1 MRRFGTAIVV
11 WAWLACLEFAR
22 FETRAEVSDRTRL
35 ALETLYRL
43 RGSNPETNPAL
54 QQTAAKIADQ
64 LQGEPEWVELV
75 SAFHLKGR
83 ESGLL
88 AFAASHPD
96 APQAADAV
104 RLALGDGLPDAFQ
117 PWLSSNSPSTVGLLK
132 AMAAST
138 DPRCLSLVR
147 PLVLE
152 SARPRE
158 IRSLAM
164 EVLVSSSEGATNL
177 LTLTRSNAFPQD
189 LRGTADGLL
198 RSCRWPEIRA
208 ALSAMETGPGRPAPL
223 VLPPLEQLLGLP
235 GVPQRGGGVF
245 RRSDVGCSGCHQVGV
260 DGVDFGPK
268 LTEIGAKLGK
278 EALIAAIV
286 DPSGGISFGFEG
298 WRVTRRDGEE
308 LMGLV
313 ASETEDELLL
323 RQSGGSLVTVRK
335 TDIESREKQTVSLM
349 PNGLHEHLSLEEF
362 TDLIAY
368 LASLKGRGGASQ

>member
-1 MRRFGTAIVV
+1 VV
-11 WAWLACLEFAR
+11 WAWLGCLEFTR
-22 FETRAEVSDRTRL
+22 IEIRAEISDRARL

-43 RGSNPETNPAL
+43 KGPDPETNPAL

-83 ESGLL
+83 EPGLV
-88 AFAASHPD
+88 AFAAFHPD
-96 APQAADAV
+96 TPQAADAV
-104 RLALGDGLPDAFQ
+104 RLALGDGIPGAFQ
-117 PWLSSNSPSTVGLLK
+117 PWLSSNSSPTLGLLK
-132 AMAAST
+132 AMASST

-152 SARPRE
+152 TNRPLE

-164 EVLVSSSEGATNL
+164 TVLISSAEGASNL
-177 LTLTRSNAFPQD
+177 LTLTRSASFPKD
-189 LRGTADGLL
+189 LRGTAEGLL
-198 RSCRWPEIRA
+198 RSCRWPEVRT
-208 ALSAMETGPGRPAPL
+208 ALSATESGPNRAAPL

-235 GVPQRGGGVF
+235 GDPQRGGGVF
-245 RRSDVGCSGCHQVGV
+245 RRSDVGCSGCHQVGG

-286 DPSGGISFGFEG
+286 DPSGGVSFGYEA
-298 WRVTRRDGEE
+298 WRITRRDGEE
-308 LMGLV
+308 LLGLV

-323 RQSGGSLVTVRK
+323 RQSGGSAVAVRK
-335 TDIESREKQTVSLM
+335 TDIVSREKQSVSLM
-349 PNGLHEHLSLEEF
+349 PSGLHEHLSLEEF

-368 LASLKGRGGASQ
+368 LASLKSRGGPSQ